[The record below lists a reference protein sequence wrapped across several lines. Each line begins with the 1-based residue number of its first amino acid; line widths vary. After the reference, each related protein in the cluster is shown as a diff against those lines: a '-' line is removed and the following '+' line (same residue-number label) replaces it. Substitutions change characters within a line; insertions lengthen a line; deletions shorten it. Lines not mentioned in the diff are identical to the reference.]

1 MEAIFAHLQTIN
13 NEWDAIR
20 GHCPPSSA
28 ISDHLPFR
36 NCWELDIRSR
46 RLLEARADTGR
57 HLEGTND
64 HWGPTW
70 DYWDWFLSLPFT
82 AIRVGARLPGPPT
95 IVRQSTLKME
105 NKSLTTFPSRWT
117 VHCIRPLWTHWMV
130 CLMRPT
136 ARTSW
141 PSNDILVTRMLRR
154 GILILLT
161 KSRSIKFVS
170 PWGRSEVQ
178 EIAKGILRQT
188 GQRYNLCRSQ
198 PSLCL

>member
-46 RLLEARADTGR
+46 RLLEARADKGR

-82 AIRVGARLPGPPT
+82 AIRVGACLPGPPT
-95 IVRQSTLKME
+95 IVQWSLQPIDHNPLQVAFYILHQPHPRGTFESKLTRISFKGYYWAST
-105 NKSLTTFPSRWT
+105 NSFTF
-117 VHCIRPLWTHWMV
+117 
-130 CLMRPT
+130 
-136 ARTSW
+136 
-141 PSNDILVTRMLRR
+141 
-154 GILILLT
+154 
-161 KSRSIKFVS
+161 SI
-170 PWGRSEVQ
+170 
-178 EIAKGILRQT
+178 
-188 GQRYNLCRSQ
+188 
-198 PSLCL
+198 